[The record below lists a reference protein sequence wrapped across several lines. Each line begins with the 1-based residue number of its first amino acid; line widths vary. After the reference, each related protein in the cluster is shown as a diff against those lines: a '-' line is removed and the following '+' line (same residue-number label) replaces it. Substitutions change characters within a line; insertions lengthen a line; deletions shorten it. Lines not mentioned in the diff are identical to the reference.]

1 MLKLTKLLLLIS
13 CLMLASSV
21 AAQSML
27 TLEDA
32 IALGL
37 KNNYDIR
44 IARNQAK
51 ISANSKGIGLSG
63 FLPTL
68 DAGGSYSK
76 TDSEA
81 EVDLPPGTTNTD
93 MDNLSAQLSMNW
105 TIFDGF
111 KMFVNRKKFNELAK
125 LGEYQARNRI
135 ENSIVA
141 ISEAYFNL
149 VQQEQLLQVAH
160 DVRNISETRLRRER
174 VRNELGGASN
184 TDFLN
189 AQVSF
194 NSDQSSLLNQ
204 QLAVTVAIEQLNLLL
219 GQDPATEFA
228 VSTEIVIPELVRDY
242 SEILHLALER
252 NSSLMASELSK
263 KVADREAQSARSPFL
278 PRLSAFASYGYG
290 DQTLNRDVGDFAGLD
305 VGTKTISTTV
315 GLSLSYNLFNGTR
328 DKVALQNAKLE
339 ANNEALA
346 LRDARNRLTGL
357 VQQTWDTYRQR
368 MEVVALEEQNI
379 QAARQNLDLQRERQE
394 LGVAN
399 SLEFR
404 DAQVSFV
411 RSQTSLIT
419 ARYQARISRLVLEKL
434 MGALEVGL
442 VS

>member
-1 MLKLTKLLLLIS
+1 MLKLTKIVLPILF
-13 CLMLASSV
+13 LMFTSSV
-21 AAQSML
+21 VAQSVL

-32 IALGL
+32 ITLGL
-37 KNNYDIR
+37 RNNYDIQ

-51 ISANSKGIGLSG
+51 ISANNKGVGLAG

-68 DAGGSYSK
+68 DAGGSLSK

-81 EVDLPPGTTNTD
+81 EADLPPSTTNTEL
-93 MDNLSAQLSMNW
+93 DNLGAELSLNW

-111 KMFVNRKKFNELAK
+111 RMFVNRKKYNELAE
-125 LGEYQARNRI
+125 LGEYLARDRI

-149 VQQEQLLQVAH
+149 VQQEQLLQVAR
-160 DVRNISETRLRRER
+160 DVRDISQTRLDREK
-174 VRNELGGASN
+174 VRKELGGASS
-184 TDFLN
+184 TDFFN
-189 AQVSF
+189 AQVAF
-194 NSDQSSLLNQ
+194 NTDQSTLLNQ
-204 QLAVTVAIEQLNLLL
+204 QLQVTIAREQLNLQL

-228 VSTEIVIPELVRDY
+228 VSTEIVIPEFERDY
-242 SEILHLALER
+242 SEVLHLALEN

-263 KVADREAQSARSPFL
+263 RVADREVQSSRASFL

-290 DQTLNRDVGDFAGLD
+290 DQTINRDVGDFANLD
-305 VGTKTISTTV
+305 LGTKTTSTTV

-379 QAARQNLDLQRERQE
+379 QAARQNLDLQRERHQ

-419 ARYQARISRLVLEKL
+419 ARYQARISRLELEQL
-434 MGALEVGL
+434 MGALDVDL
-442 VS
+442 AS